1 MDLSTLIAA
10 NVLILSVFAISFL
23 AISFR
28 VSPFGHW
35 RSWALANAL
44 LASALVLFAFDRKL
58 PLLAA
63 YLVPNTLLL
72 LGMGFHWHAARQL
85 ANLPSRISNVFAPAS
100 AYLLVASLSYVT
112 SNYALAYTA
121 SNVIFTLL
129 CVATVFAF
137 TAPTF
142 RGLISAIGLILA
154 FFFIAA
160 EGMMRTAH
168 SLFYSGP
175 AGPGM
180 MNDMSADLHLMCAL
194 LFATLTGA
202 FSLAVSFEQVAQRH
216 REAARRDPLTGA
228 FNRREFQRRLEEL
241 LQGTSADT
249 FGLVHFDL
257 DHFKSVNDRFGHLA
271 GDQALV
277 EVSKT
282 VRRHLRSDD
291 CFARLGGEEFAVIL
305 PSISRENAFKVAD
318 RLRKRIAE
326 LRFEFAPEGFQLT
339 ASSGIYHGNG
349 DGLKT
354 NELLQIVDNGLYQSK
369 NTGRNRICV
378 ASPYATIDLPGS

>member
-28 VSPFGHW
+28 VTPYGYW
-35 RSWALANAL
+35 RSWAAANAL
-44 LASALVLFAFDRKL
+44 LAAALVLFAFDRRL
-58 PLLAA
+58 PLVAA

-72 LGMGFHWHAARQL
+72 LAMGFHWHAARQL
-85 ANLPSRISNVFAPAS
+85 ANLPSRISNVLAPAT
-100 AYLLVASLSYVT
+100 AYLLVALLSYAT

-129 CVATVFAF
+129 CVVTVFAY

-160 EGMMRTAH
+160 EGLARTAH
-168 SLFYSGP
+168 SLFFNGP

-180 MNDMSADLHLMCAL
+180 MNDMIADVHLMCAL
-194 LFATLTGA
+194 LFVTLTGA
-202 FSLAVSFEQVAQRH
+202 FSLAVSFEQIAQRH

-228 FNRREFQRRLEEL
+228 FNRREFQRRLEEIL
-241 LQGTSADT
+241 KSTSADT

-282 VRRHLRSDD
+282 VRGSLRSDD

-354 NELLQIVDNGLYQSK
+354 NELLQIVDDGLYKSK

-378 ASPYATIDLPGS
+378 ASPYATIELPGS